1 MNSKRTVLAA
11 AVLAMG
17 MFESAA
23 AALDS
28 EVIANDE
35 AQGQLRLD
43 MRVDGTTQFVYP
55 SIWEEVNLHTPNGL
69 IPGNGIVQYWA
80 KGDISA
86 VTVEIKDLDN
96 QTVWTKNLS
105 KRDTWWDTTF
115 RTRTNAGN
123 DAAGK
128 SNHATT
134 GDAWKFIDPGKS
146 IFKAVLTL
154 TTPKGVLSTQLGFDV
169 RIRSVFYVKA
179 NDPGET
185 NFQWQGKCWM
195 WKVFGL
201 TTGGAEARSDP
212 ALNGRQLG
220 FVPGNKNL
228 SSALECLT
236 PRALFYYVTHGL
248 VDQSTPPNILSML
261 RIDGGDYFGFKGP
274 ASAMGTHNGAPNIY
288 DLSGHAESHAT
299 WADMIACYSADTG
312 PMATC
317 SVIESYKNSLSETVG
332 GAGWVLG
339 YSGVVALSTPDMV
352 PNFNIVSD
360 LTGAEL
366 SEIYGYAED
375 AAYSQ
380 LQTAGAVDAAH
391 HTTRAWTLDHTVT
404 NVNPPLDSA
413 AIQNAAKQ
421 SFDAA
426 HQGHAQYVFAVTEA
440 EGTYYVDFASMTPA
454 PVTLSIP

>member
-11 AVLAMG
+11 AVVAMG

-35 AQGQLRLD
+35 AQGQLRVD

-105 KRDTWWDTTF
+105 KSDTWWDTTF
-115 RTRTNAGN
+115 RTRTNTGN

-179 NDPGET
+179 NDAGET
-185 NFQWQGKCWM
+185 DFQWRGKAWM
-195 WKVFGL
+195 WKVFNL
-201 TTGGAEARSDP
+201 TAGGPEACSDP
-212 ALNGRQLG
+212 ALNGSQLG

-248 VDQSTPPNILSML
+248 VDQSTPPNILSKL
-261 RIDGGDYFGFKGP
+261 RIDGGGLLRLQRPGLGNGHTQW
-274 ASAMGTHNGAPNIY
+274 GTKHLRSFWACGKPCHLGGY
-288 DLSGHAESHAT
+288 DRLLLSRH
-299 WADMIACYSADTG
+299 
-312 PMATC
+312 
-317 SVIESYKNSLSETVG
+317 
-332 GAGWVLG
+332 
-339 YSGVVALSTPDMV
+339 
-352 PNFNIVSD
+352 
-360 LTGAEL
+360 
-366 SEIYGYAED
+366 
-375 AAYSQ
+375 
-380 LQTAGAVDAAH
+380 
-391 HTTRAWTLDHTVT
+391 
-404 NVNPPLDSA
+404 
-413 AIQNAAKQ
+413 
-421 SFDAA
+421 
-426 HQGHAQYVFAVTEA
+426 
-440 EGTYYVDFASMTPA
+440 GTYGDLLRHRELRELAFGNRGRRRLGLGV
-454 PVTLSIP
+454 